1 MSRFNTAYLE
11 LKDSTSTAV
20 FEFNIGYRSSG
31 EVDKNFLMGPR
42 GQYVTEV
49 YNQLDI
55 PGDVDDIA
63 ANRRAAFQ
71 IDGGAGEWTQ
81 QLEFSTALED
91 VQWGDGSGD
100 PTEPGTTGPTNVT
113 PRDASGSDIKAQ
125 TRKDILEL
133 WVARSRTDSQQP
145 AFLFTGEWATAKHH
159 SEAGAFNQAMP
170 VSVTNLTTD
179 LPDPNDG
186 DQVSLTGT
194 IQVRMLS
201 TFKDLTPP
209 AVLED
214 SNIGTYSEDAAAA
227 LEDMKDE

>member
-1 MSRFNTAYLE
+1 MSRFDTAYLE
-11 LKDSTSTAV
+11 LRDSTGTAT

-55 PGDVDDIA
+55 LGDVDDIS
-63 ANRRAAFQ
+63 ANRRSAFQ

-91 VQWGDGSGD
+91 VQWGDGSG
-100 PTEPGTTGPTNVT
+100 GTGPTNVT

-133 WVARSRTDSQQP
+133 WVARSRTDSSRP
-145 AFLFTGEWATAKHH
+145 AFLFTGEWSTGKHH
-159 SEAGAFNQAMP
+159 PEAGAFNQAMP
-170 VSVTNLTTD
+170 VAVTNVTTD

-201 TFKDLTPP
+201 TFDDLTPP

-214 SNIGTYSEDAAAA
+214 SNIGTYSEKAAAS
-227 LEDMKDE
+227 LEGDFSDE

>member
-1 MSRFNTAYLE
+1 MTRFDTAYLE
-11 LKDSTSTAV
+11 LQDSTSTAT

-49 YNQLDI
+49 YNQIDVL
-55 PGDVDDIA
+55 GDVDDIS

-91 VQWGDGSGD
+91 VQWGDGDG
-100 PTEPGTTGPTNVT
+100 GTGPTNVT
-113 PRDASGSDIKAQ
+113 ARDASGSDIKAQ

-133 WVARSRTDSQQP
+133 WVARSRTDSQSP
-145 AFLFTGEWATAKHH
+145 AYLYTGEWATGKYH
-159 SEAGAFNQAMP
+159 SEAGAFNQPMT
-170 VSVTNLTTD
+170 VSVTNVTTD

-194 IQVRMLS
+194 IQLRML
-201 TFKDLTPP
+201 TLFKDLTPP
-209 AVLED
+209 SILED
-214 SNIGTYSEDAAAA
+214 SNIGTYSADAAAS
-227 LEDMKDE
+227 LEDVPDE